1 MKGEYSV
8 KFEIDEPTKA
18 DEGAYKFVIQNEKGE
33 TTSDSMEVTE
43 IPVEKGKIFIKHV
56 TINLHSFDSHT
67 RVPSFYPVPPSIKEK
82 PKVVKDDKKK
92 TVVMECIVRS
102 DSPPKVKVMKG
113 SETIME
119 DKKHFAKVEQM
130 KEVQYF
136 PVAITR

>member
-1 MKGEYSV
+1 M
-8 KFEIDEPTKA
+8 
-18 DEGAYKFVIQNEKGE
+18 
-33 TTSDSMEVTE
+33 
-43 IPVEKGKIFIKHV
+43 
-56 TINLHSFDSHT
+56 
-67 RVPSFYPVPPSIKEK
+67 PSFYPVPPSIKEK